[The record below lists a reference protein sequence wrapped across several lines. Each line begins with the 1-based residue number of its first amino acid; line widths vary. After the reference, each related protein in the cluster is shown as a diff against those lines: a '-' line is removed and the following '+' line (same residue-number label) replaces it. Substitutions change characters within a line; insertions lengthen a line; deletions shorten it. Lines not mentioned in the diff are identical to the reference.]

1 MGDVFGGNSH
11 RWFRWFL
18 RCTNKRDKETGTT
31 GEENA
36 GTHSGI
42 SGIAWR
48 DARNTTR
55 TMAILM
61 AMNDQDEIPEQPRT
75 VIEADKDGCVRWIGC
90 LTPDIAHGLEEP
102 LDVLIWMWADGSLH
116 IATRPTFEP
125 QWSWSPPMFPDRI

>member
-1 MGDVFGGNSH
+1 MGNVFGGDSH
-11 RWFRWFL
+11 RWLRWFL
-18 RCTNKRDKETGTT
+18 RRTSKRDTKASEASEG
-31 GEENA
+31 NA
-36 GTHSGI
+36 GSHSGI
-42 SGIAWR
+42 SGVAWR

-61 AMNDQDEIPEQPRT
+61 PINGYEEIPEQPRT